1 MGIILWI
8 IFGAIVGFIA
18 DYIDSSVSLSWIE
31 RTIVGI
37 VGAVVGGTI
46 ASLLTTGTLDI
57 TAANGFDL
65 ISIVLAVLG
74 ALITLFIWKRVVR
87 RGVVA

>member
-1 MGIILWI
+1 MGILLWI

-18 DYIDSSVSLSWIE
+18 DYIDSSVTLSWVE

-46 ASLLTTGTLDI
+46 ASLLTTGTFSI
-57 TAANGFDL
+57 TTSGGFDL
-65 ISIVLAVLG
+65 LSIVLAVIG
-74 ALITLFIWKRVVR
+74 SLITLYVWKRLFH
-87 RGVVA
+87 RGVII